1 MKTIIALLL
10 ATLTL
15 PAVALDRS
23 TIERE
28 IESMFDQCV
37 EIRRD
42 LHRHPELSNREE
54 RTARVIAERLASLG
68 IPLERGIARHGVV
81 AVIEGGRPGPVVAVR
96 ADIDAL
102 PIDETIDV
110 PYKSENAGVKH
121 ACGHDVHTT
130 VGLTVAEL
138 FWKHRD
144 EIAGTVVVVFQPA
157 EEGPPPGERGGASL
171 MIEEG
176 LLARY
181 EPDAM
186 FALHAMPT
194 LDVGH
199 VSFAPGPQMASSDTF
214 SISITG
220 KQSHGAEPHLGIDPI
235 VIGSQIV
242 MALQSIDSRRIDPL
256 EPVVV
261 TIGTFHAGTR
271 FNIVPQSAKLEGTL
285 RTLSPAVRA
294 ESRRLIEQISQ
305 QTAAVFEGEATVSF
319 RDDAANPVLINDEE
333 LTRLAEAS
341 LEETLGAEMVHRDP
355 PRMVAEDFAHFS
367 EALPAFY
374 YFLGVRNEE
383 RGITANLHTPGFD
396 VDERSLAVGAKTMAA
411 LVLDYLSSGDAK

>member
-1 MKTIIALLL
+1 
-10 ATLTL
+10 
-15 PAVALDRS
+15 
-23 TIERE
+23 
-28 IESMFDQCV
+28 MFDQCV

-54 RTARVIAERLASLG
+54 RTSRVIAERLDSLG
-68 IPLERGIARHGVV
+68 IPFERGIAGHGVV
-81 AVIEGGRPGPVVAVR
+81 SVIEGGRPGPTVAVR

-102 PIDETIDV
+102 PIEETIDV
-110 PYKSENAGVKH
+110 PYKSLNPGVKH

-138 FWKHRD
+138 LWKHRS
-144 EIAGTVVVVFQPA
+144 ELPGTVVVFFQPA
-157 EEGPPPGERGGASL
+157 EEGPPAGEKGGAPL

-176 LLARY
+176 FLSRY
-181 EPDAM
+181 QPEAM
-186 FALHAMPT
+186 FALHTMPT
-194 LDVGH
+194 LEVGH
-199 VSFAPGPQMASSDTF
+199 VSFAPGAQMASSDTF
-214 SISITG
+214 AISIAG
-220 KQSHGAEPHLGIDPI
+220 KQSHGAEPHRGIDPI

-261 TIGTFHAGTR
+261 TVGTFHAGTR
-271 FNIVPQSAKLEGTL
+271 FNIVPDSARLEGTL
-285 RTLSPAVRA
+285 RTLSPAVRT
-294 ESRRLIEQISQ
+294 ESRRLIREISEK
-305 QTAAVFEGEATVSF
+305 TAKALDGSATVTF
-319 RDDAANPVLINDEE
+319 QDDNANPVLINDDE
-333 LTRLAEAS
+333 LTQFAEAS
-341 LEETLGAEMVHRDP
+341 LRQTVGDDNVHLDP

-367 EALPAFY
+367 EALPSFY

-411 LVLDYLSSGDAK
+411 LVVDYLTSYER